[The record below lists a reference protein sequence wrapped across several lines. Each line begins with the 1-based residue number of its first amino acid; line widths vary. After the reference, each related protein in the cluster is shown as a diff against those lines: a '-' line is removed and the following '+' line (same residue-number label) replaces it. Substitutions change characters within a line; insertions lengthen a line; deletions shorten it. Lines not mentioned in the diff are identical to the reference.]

1 MKDAYG
7 SKNIYIACGYSD
19 IKLILFDMGMKV
31 MPGYTKHMFQN
42 DLTKYLNSLILLLPY
57 TYDFDVIKTLLEQ
70 YYPYECFIINEKY
83 KYYCIKE

>member
-1 MKDAYG
+1 
-7 SKNIYIACGYSD
+7 
-19 IKLILFDMGMKV
+19 MGMKV